1 VRRLVIGLTA
11 ALLIGAVAVP
21 ALASKPLLEQ
31 DPPVEYGHKITICH
45 ATSASVS
52 NPAQWWEIITVDVA
66 SSGGNGINKALG
78 HVRHIDEDY
87 AKKNG
92 RLDVIPEFDYGDH
105 HFDGNSNPGSQSEWD
120 EWSKLS
126 EENGEAALA
135 CVGEPDGEGGAG

>member
-1 VRRLVIGLTA
+1 
-11 ALLIGAVAVP
+11 VAVP
-21 ALASKPLLEQ
+21 ALASKPLPEQ
-31 DPPVEYGHKITICH
+31 SDPIESGHKITICH
-45 ATSASVS
+45 ATSSA
-52 NPAQWWEIITVDVA
+52 ATHQFWEVITVDVA

-105 HFDGNSNPGSQSEWD
+105 HFDGNSDPGSQIEWD
-120 EWSKLS
+120 EWSALS

-135 CVGEPDGEGGAG
+135 CVGEPDGEGGAGCFQGAPPRTLDRK